1 MNLSKTRIENLLLIA
16 SIPFFV
22 VAVEM
27 IDPKNYLPTLEEIPT
42 LEERECEVV
51 HETARKCTPFVQP
64 SPYFHGV

>member
-1 MNLSKTRIENLLLIA
+1 MNLSKTRIENLLLVA

-27 IDPKNYLPTLEEIPT
+27 IDLTDYLPGLEERG
-42 LEERECEVV
+42 ERECEVV